1 MKVDPN
7 LLNTFS
13 ATRTHSN
20 TPSSTSDLHT
30 KMSALWKSR
39 NNMKDIQ
46 NYQAKDILHISENQE
61 VSIQSFISEF
71 KQQDSEKAQF
81 AFVFKKIIN
90 LNHNDKKTFITQ
102 ASKLLESS
110 SEVGGEAEP
119 TLYKAFTKAIRRYM
133 SISLMNTPFTEQLNK
148 NMTSFNLDGDDDED
162 PSVI

>member
-46 NYQAKDILHISENQE
+46 NYQAKNIPHISEDKNAK
-61 VSIQSFISEF
+61 IQSFITEF
-71 KQQDSEKAQF
+71 KHQDSDKTRF
-81 AFVFKKIIN
+81 ALVFKTIVN
-90 LNHNDKKTFITQ
+90 LNRNDKESFITQ
-102 ASKLLESS
+102 IVQTLKSS
-110 SEVGGEAEP
+110 SESDPA
-119 TLYKAFTKAIRRYM
+119 LYKDFTKAIQRYM

>member
-7 LLNTFS
+7 LRNTFS
-13 ATRTHSN
+13 ATRTHGN

-46 NYQAKDILHISENQE
+46 NYQAKNIPHISEDKNAK
-61 VSIQSFISEF
+61 IQSFITEF
-71 KQQDSEKAQF
+71 KHQDIDKTRF
-81 AFVFKKIIN
+81 ALVFKTIVN
-90 LNHNDKKTFITQ
+90 LNRNDKESFITQ
-102 ASKLLESS
+102 IVQTLKSS
-110 SEVGGEAEP
+110 SESDPA
-119 TLYKAFTKAIRRYM
+119 LYKDFTKAIQRYM